1 MTLDVLFEM
10 RSHIQQGEPVH
21 NCAHSVIQ
29 GSTYSCGEKM
39 PLNEQELWYL
49 ERILY
54 NGYFAFETLTRRDWN
69 HSICGICGIAPT
81 FESGDGN
88 AKNCTALK
96 KEQVCYDICAH
107 SLSYAS
113 MLLLNACRYSGQNQ
127 HLKWLMWMHGGK
139 RWMW

>member
-1 MTLDVLFEM
+1 M